1 MYNTIMVYFHVCRPN
16 YKMIELKDDIILNA
30 GHQLLQPQKIKP
42 IGASNCGGINAMMMS
57 NKGTS
62 VNVAKSPP
70 KEKNENPQ

>member
-1 MYNTIMVYFHVCRPN
+1 
-16 YKMIELKDDIILNA
+16 MIAHTEQLTDTLNEPA
-30 GHQLLQPQKIKP
+30 V
-42 IGASNCGGINAMMMS
+42 INAMMMS